1 MAVTLSGVSSSSGTL
16 NAPGV
21 GSGLDVK
28 SLVSQLMAVEQQPLT
43 LLATKEAAFQA
54 QLSSLG
60 SVRGAMSSLQ
70 TAAQSLLTASTAAYG
85 GSVSDGSVLTATTSA
100 NAVAGSYALAVTSLA
115 QQQKLIA
122 AGAASTTAVIGSGA
136 STTLTFQFGTI
147 SGGTLVNGIY
157 SPVATFTAN
166 PAKMPVAVTI
176 DSTNNTLAGIRDAIN
191 AANTGVTATIINDGS
206 SPSPYHLSL
215 TSNATGAISS
225 LKLTVSGDGDISTL
239 LSYDPQATQNL
250 SQTQAAQNAQ
260 FSVDGVSISSATNSV
275 SDAIQGVTLNLAKAN
290 PNPSPATAT
299 LTVQRDYSS
308 LTAALNTLV
317 QSYNNVNKAI
327 AGVTAKGAVLQGDWA
342 VLGLER
348 QVRTILGSP
357 QTGGAYTTLSQ
368 LGVSFQKDGSLA
380 LDSTK
385 LAAALNSGF
394 TDVASLTKAVGT
406 AIKSAADNLLGATG
420 PLANETDGINRSIT
434 DIGSRRTVIQS
445 RLDATQAR
453 YQAQFSALDTLLS
466 SMNSTSSFL
475 NQQLGNLP
483 NYYNSKG

>member
-1 MAVTLSGVSSSSGTL
+1 
-16 NAPGV
+16 
-21 GSGLDVK
+21 
-28 SLVSQLMAVEQQPLT
+28 
-43 LLATKEAAFQA
+43 
-54 QLSSLG
+54 
-60 SVRGAMSSLQ
+60 
-70 TAAQSLLTASTAAYG
+70 
-85 GSVSDGSVLTATTSA
+85 
-100 NAVAGSYALAVTSLA
+100 
-115 QQQKLIA
+115 
-122 AGAASTTAVIGSGA
+122 
-136 STTLTFQFGTI
+136 
-147 SGGTLVNGIY
+147 
-157 SPVATFTAN
+157 
-166 PAKMPVAVTI
+166 
-176 DSTNNTLAGIRDAIN
+176 
-191 AANTGVTATIINDGS
+191 
-206 SPSPYHLSL
+206 
-215 TSNATGAISS
+215 
-225 LKLTVSGDGDISTL
+225 LTVSGDGDISTL